1 MKKSVTKIAFVILFI
16 LLILSIGL
24 NIRQEF
30 QAIGKEKQLTDII
43 AQGSSNKVAGKYV
56 KDSITHTVFTEN
68 IIDNSITSKELA
80 IGKTYADSLE
90 TALKVSLDK
99 VDQVTKFSGQ
109 LVEQVALLT
118 KQNDKGQTVKTHR
131 DKYLDLAYYPETDSV
146 KLAYDIKLNEAHYSH
161 RKWLLGEKQNYI
173 NVFCD
178 DPRVTINGLKS
189 FNLNEKPP
197 NRFGIGLSA
206 GYGLAK
212 DGASIK
218 AVPYV
223 GIGINYNLFEF

>member
-30 QAIGKEKQLTDII
+30 QAIGKEKQLTDLI
-43 AQGSSNKVAGKYV
+43 AQGSNNKVVDKYV
-56 KDSITHTVFTEN
+56 KDSVTHTVFTEK
-68 IIDNSITSKELA
+68 IIDNSRASKELA
-80 IGKTYADSLE
+80 IGKTYADSLQK
-90 TALKVSLDK
+90 ALKVSLDK
-99 VDQVTKFSGQ
+99 VDQVTKFNGQ
-109 LVEQVALLT
+109 LVAQIALLT
-118 KQNDKGQTVKTHR
+118 KQNDKGQIIKTHK
-131 DKYLDLAYYPETDSV
+131 DKYLDLVYYPETDSV
-146 KLAYDIKLNEAHYSH
+146 KLAYDIKLNETRYSQ
-161 RKWLLGEKQNYI
+161 RKWLLGAKQKYI
-173 NVFCD
+173 NVFSD

-189 FNLNEKPP
+189 FSLKEKPP
-197 NRFGIGLSA
+197 NRLGIGLSA

-212 DGASIK
+212 DGTSIK